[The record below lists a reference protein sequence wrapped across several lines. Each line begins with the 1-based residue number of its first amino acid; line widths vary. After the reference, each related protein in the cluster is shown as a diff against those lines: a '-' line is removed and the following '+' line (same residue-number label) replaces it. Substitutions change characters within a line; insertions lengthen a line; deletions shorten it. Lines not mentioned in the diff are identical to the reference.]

1 MRVRARLVLFGAILP
16 SVGTLAAI
24 LIAGELFAHD
34 LLRSVDDGLRN
45 QAAVESVSLFDAPGG
60 APHLH
65 FHESPRVEEPTLG
78 NVIIAVYGADGAPI
92 IRFPESA
99 AIPARLPPDERHA
112 NPGPHTV
119 VTPGG
124 ERRELVVNLV
134 SRAGQHYAL
143 WLATS
148 LDRLHATTRAF
159 YRSTLSV
166 CAGLALLL
174 LAVQGWQAR
183 KLSSRIMRVSAQ
195 LPKLREGDFDS
206 APPPD
211 DSGDEVTDLRAAVV
225 DAAAE
230 LKAARERQERL
241 IANAAHELRTP
252 LGLMRTEIDLALRKE
267 RSPAELRDALKESR
281 REVDRLA
288 ALAQKLLDLAALRGV
303 ALAHQPGDVAAVVA
317 EAVEACRT
325 DAREHE
331 VDVQLVAPSEAPAT
345 FAATRLR
352 QAIDNLLSNAI
363 RFAPAG
369 SAVSVRV
376 ERQPRQWRIA
386 VADRGRGVADA
397 DRERIFEPFFRGR
410 TDGTGSGLGLAIVRE
425 VAREHGGAC
434 RLEPRSDAT
443 TFVLEIADGSSA

>member
-16 SVGTLAAI
+16 SAGTLIAS
-24 LIAGELFAHD
+24 LIAGELFAHN

-65 FHESPRVEEPTLG
+65 PHESPRVEEPTLG
-78 NVIIAVYGADGAPI
+78 NVVIAVYGADGAAM

-119 VTPGG
+119 VTPDG
-124 ERRELVVNLV
+124 ERRQLVLNLV
-134 SRAGQHYAL
+134 SRSGEHYAL

-148 LDRLHATTRAF
+148 LEPLHATTRAF
-159 YRSTLSV
+159 RRSTLWV
-166 CAGLALLL
+166 CAALALIL

-183 KLSSRIMRVSAQ
+183 ALSSRIMRVSAH
-195 LPKLREGDFDS
+195 LPKLREGDFES

-211 DSGDEVTDLRAAVV
+211 DSGDEVADLRAAVV
-225 DAAAE
+225 DVAAQ
-230 LKAARERQERL
+230 LKSARERQERL

-267 RSPAELRDALKESR
+267 RSPAELREALQESR

-288 ALAQKLLDLAALRGV
+288 ALAQKMLDLAALRGV
-303 ALAHQPGDVAAVVA
+303 TLAHQPGDVAAVVA
-317 EAVEACRT
+317 EAVEACRA
-325 DAREHE
+325 DAEERRVE
-331 VDVQLVAPSEAPAT
+331 VQLVAPAEAPAT
-345 FAATRLR
+345 FAPTRLR

-369 SAVSVRV
+369 TTVSVRV
-376 ERQPRQWRIA
+376 EREREQWRIV
-386 VADRGRGVADA
+386 VADRGAGVAER
-397 DRERIFEPFFRGR
+397 DRERIFEPFFRSR

-434 RLEPRSDAT
+434 RLEPATTAT
-443 TFVLEIADGSSA
+443 TFVLEIAAG